1 MIYPTKQTAK
11 KCRVRVKSLSGGV
24 NLREQPAFV
33 EENQCSQ
40 INNMWYKNG
49 CLENRPAIRIDE
61 RNKLYDIDSSRAFF
75 TEFHIFD
82 SKIAPSED
90 FSRLAMSKEFLDSV
104 VRLKFFL
111 IDNKGNTQS
120 VAGLDF
126 TRTSF
131 NLFTLPHVNCA
142 FYNPGGSGSGIYI
155 MVTMYNYESSE
166 NNAHVRFYEL
176 SSDHSVWNNV
186 SDEKLYIPTVYIN
199 GRGNSYGAMEDG
211 LKLPEPTFA
220 EPRSMLTGAFKC
232 CFTGDGLSSY
242 FRLPFDKLDN
252 KAIICRLKLGDKI
265 STWRV
270 AAGATTSNL
279 QTVEGVDIEMLVN
292 RAEGSVT
299 FYCGSKLAAIP
310 ISNLNALEITAYK
323 TELSFLEALKSSAC
337 YCEFSSRIFLAGLE
351 GEINGV
357 YFSAQSN
364 PFYFPQQN
372 KFYLG
377 TAAQKVTAL
386 CVHSRL
392 LIVFKDSKTYSIISK
407 NTQEYNL
414 ENILAG
420 SEKIPT
426 LSKVSYDTLSEE
438 IGCDCIKTVMNCGNH
453 LVWLNSR
460 GAVCTIVVSNQYSKG
475 NIYELS
481 LNIESFLKG
490 MDEDNL
496 KQAVACTKDGYYI
509 VFIGNKAVAMDY
521 TAKGF
526 RFIATCSDQKK
537 TTRGIYWYIWEFP
550 EQIRFENA
558 FSFDDTTVLICS
570 RIDNDCYWFG
580 TATLFGSEDCIPIGY
595 FDLLRV
601 TKAQIQCQIK
611 TKNFDFDEMGIN
623 KFLKK
628 AYLSIKNGGM
638 VSVSLYDSNELKDKK
653 ELIFSGEQIVTKE
666 IYFLN
671 ACCREIA
678 LSICTTGETKICSIQ
693 LEAIITEG

>member
-33 EENQCSQ
+33 EENQCSK

-49 CLENRPAIRIDE
+49 CLENRPAISIDVK
-61 RNKLYDIDSSRAFF
+61 NKLFDVDSSHAFF

-82 SKIAPSED
+82 SKIAPSEE
-90 FSRLAMSKEFLDSV
+90 FSRLAMSKEFLDSM

-111 IDNKGNTQS
+111 IDSQGVTQS

-131 NLFTLPHVNCA
+131 DVFTIPHVNCA

-176 SSDHSVWNNV
+176 SSDHLVWNNV

-199 GRGNSYGAMEDG
+199 GRGNNYDATEVS
-211 LKLPEPTFA
+211 LKLPEPAFA
-220 EPRSMLTGAFKC
+220 EPRSMLTGAFRC
-232 CFTGDGLSSY
+232 CFTGDGLSSK
-242 FRLPFDKLDN
+242 FSLPFGKLDN
-252 KAIICRLKLGDKI
+252 KAITCSLKLGDQT

-270 AAGATTSNL
+270 AAGATTSNV
-279 QTVEGVDIEMLVN
+279 QTIEGTDIEMLVD

-299 FYCGSKLAAIP
+299 FYSDSSLAAIP
-310 ISNLNALEITAYK
+310 LSNLNALEITAYK
-323 TELSFLEALKSSAC
+323 TELSFLEAIKSSAC

-372 KFYLG
+372 KIYLG

-392 LIVFKDSKTYSIISK
+392 LIAFKDSKTYSITSK
-407 NTQEYNL
+407 STQEYNL

-426 LSKVSYDTLSEE
+426 LSNVSYDTLSEE
-438 IGCDCIKTVMNCGNH
+438 IGCDCVKTIMNCGNH

-481 LNIESFLKG
+481 LNIESFLKE
-490 MDEDNL
+490 MDEDSL

-526 RFIATCSDQKK
+526 RFVATCSDQKK

-550 EQIRFENA
+550 EALHYENA
-558 FSFDDTTVLICS
+558 FSLSNTTVLICS
-570 RIDNDCYWFG
+570 RIDKDCYWLG
-580 TATLFGSEDCIPIGY
+580 TATLSGCEDCIPIGY
-595 FDLLRV
+595 FDLLKV

-611 TKNFDFDEMGIN
+611 TKNFDFDQMGIN

-628 AYLSIKNGGM
+628 AYLSIKNGGT
-638 VSVSLYDSNELKDKK
+638 VSVSLYDSNELKDTK
-653 ELIFSGEQIVTKE
+653 ELAFSGEQIVTKE
-666 IYFLN
+666 LYFLN
-671 ACCREIA
+671 ARCREIA
-678 LSICTTGETKICSIQ
+678 LSICATGETKICSVQ
-693 LEAIITEG
+693 LEAIITEV